1 MTEDQM
7 NDLRLQS
14 RKVKKYTTF
23 FQIFNQKYFNK
34 LGNKTN
40 IRIPPTHYLGQNIWI
55 LKALDLNRG
64 RGIIVVNNLDEIK
77 KTLKK
82 YYDGS
87 MYEEFKLEKEKL
99 KNEKLEKENK
109 EDSRVPGAFP
119 EIKKE
124 TIVIEETSN
133 QKQKKM
139 ESKSS
144 SKNKKG
150 IIDKMGM

>member
-14 RKVKKYTTF
+14 RKVKKYTTY

-109 EDSRVPGAFP
+109 EV
-119 EIKKE
+119 IKKE
-124 TIVIEETSN
+124 SSPRPTPGALPPASGEKSN
-133 QKQKKM
+133 QKKKM

-150 IIDKMGM
+150 FIDKMGM